1 MHHRLRKIKQDR
13 RTRRLSW
20 WIRFRRNEQGVQLVE
35 AAIVLPL
42 LVIMFGAI
50 AEFGRYFYEY
60 STAAKAAR
68 LGARY
73 MCSKSLDSTKVNWQ
87 GKAKT
92 LVVYGNTDGTG
103 TPILPGLSEANVDIS
118 FSGGSYVAGNG
129 NPARVTVK
137 IINYKHQPIFDL
149 AKFTKSTFSLAV
161 DVKPSVEMAYMLN
174 AQSN

>member
-1 MHHRLRKIKQDR
+1 M
-13 RTRRLSW
+13 
-20 WIRFRRNEQGVQLVE
+20 
-35 AAIVLPL
+35 
-42 LVIMFGAI
+42 MFGAV

-73 MCSKSLDSTKVNWQ
+73 MCSKSLDSTKVNWPDN
-87 GKAKT
+87 AKK

-103 TPILPGLSEANVDIS
+103 TPVLPGLSTANVDIS
-118 FSGGSYVAGNG
+118 YSGVAYVGGNG
-129 NPARVTVK
+129 TPDRVIVK

-161 DVKPSVEMAYMLN
+161 DVKPSVEMAYILN